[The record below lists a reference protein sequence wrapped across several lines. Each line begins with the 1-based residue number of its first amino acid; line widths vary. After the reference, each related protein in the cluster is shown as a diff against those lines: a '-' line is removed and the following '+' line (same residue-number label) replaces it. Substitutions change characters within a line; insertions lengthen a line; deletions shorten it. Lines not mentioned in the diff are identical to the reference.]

1 MHGPEKRQRPLFGSR
16 DRPSYVQRQSK
27 RRLGFEREPGE
38 EQKQSHVQ
46 RDGGSLLA
54 GQQGMTSPFVTFRR
68 LCMWQP
74 LQLRKQ
80 GRIWNGS
87 EEGQLRRVRRSS
99 LQTLVRQQA
108 QLR

>member
-1 MHGPEKRQRPLFGSR
+1 
-16 DRPSYVQRQSK
+16 
-27 RRLGFEREPGE
+27 
-38 EQKQSHVQ
+38 
-46 RDGGSLLA
+46 
-54 GQQGMTSPFVTFRR
+54 
-68 LCMWQP
+68 MWQP
-74 LQLRKQ
+74 WQQRKQ